1 MDSLDTLTFLQNEIL
16 HINSFETLTPNPY
29 NMEGIDM
36 DIDMEEEV
44 LDEGYVVSNG
54 WIQFQ

>member
-1 MDSLDTLTFLQNEIL
+1 MDSFDTLTFLQNEIL
-16 HINSFETLTPNPY
+16 HMDSFETLTLTHND
-29 NMEGIDM
+29 ME
-36 DIDMEEEV
+36 DIDIDIEEEV